1 MYELNLVEKEPP
13 KVFLELLKLDPNI
26 TKRELDPITAS
37 TIASYLYSW
46 QEIILRKKAIERP
59 SDS

>member
-1 MYELNLVEKEPP
+1 MEKEPP

-26 TKRELDPITAS
+26 IKRELDPITAS